1 MLGVWHGLHRVG
13 SLTTEVRT
21 LCFEYAP
28 AWLADH
34 GAFPL
39 SPRIPL
45 GPGRIC
51 NDEPL
56 LFFSNLLPEGPL
68 LRSLCRLKRLPEGD
82 VYAQLEAF
90 GAETAGALALLP
102 ETETPSVA
110 SWRYLPYT
118 DAQLIEDLNALRSG
132 RAPMLARH
140 GELRLSLAGAQDK
153 LPVHYENGKLSL
165 PAGGAPSTHVLKPN
179 LHPAAEYPDAV
190 RNEALCLALAREA
203 ALPAARAEVLER
215 RGEEVL
221 LLERFDRERTQA
233 GWRRLHQL
241 DFCQLAGV
249 LPDQK
254 YEKDGGPGFAKV
266 FALISELSALP
277 AAARL
282 NALDWMLFNFL
293 TGNADA
299 HGKNLAMIPTS
310 GTSYRLAPWYDLVA
324 TGYYPRLTTRM
335 AMRIGDEDR
344 PEWVRASHWRRFA
357 ADVGVNA
364 TLFRRRAASL
374 AGTLIDALPA
384 ATKTVG
390 VPTRHALVG
399 HLRRMV
405 ETRARLTQRAAEA

>member
-1 MLGVWHGLHRVG
+1 
-13 SLTTEVRT
+13 
-21 LCFEYAP
+21 
-28 AWLADH
+28 
-34 GAFPL
+34 
-39 SPRIPL
+39 
-45 GPGRIC
+45 
-51 NDEPL
+51 
-56 LFFSNLLPEGPL
+56 
-68 LRSLCRLKRLPEGD
+68 
-82 VYAQLEAF
+82 
-90 GAETAGALALLP
+90 
-102 ETETPSVA
+102 
-110 SWRYLPYT
+110 
-118 DAQLIEDLNALRSG
+118 
-132 RAPMLARH
+132 MLARH

-153 LPVHYENGKLSL
+153 LPVHYESGKLSL

-179 LHPAAEYPDAV
+179 LHPAAEYPDSV

-215 RGEEVL
+215 RGEAVL
-221 LLERFDRERTQA
+221 LVERFDRERTQA

-299 HGKNLAMIPTS
+299 HGKNLAMMPTS

-324 TGYYPRLTTRM
+324 TGYYPLLTARM
-335 AMRIGDEDR
+335 AMRIGGEDR
-344 PEWVRASHWRRFA
+344 PEWVRVNNWRRFA

-364 TLFRRRAASL
+364 TLLRRRAASL

-384 ATKTVG
+384 AANAVG
-390 VPTRHALVG
+390 VPTRHALVR
-399 HLRRMV
+399 HLRKTV
-405 ETRARLTQRAAEA
+405 ETRARLVQRAAEA